1 MPMIKS
7 ETRILIV
14 DDRER
19 TVRTMRRLLMQ
30 EGYQVITALDGL
42 AGLEKARQIRPDLV
56 ILDVMMPGLDGYEV
70 CRRLHLD
77 PETTHIPVILLT
89 GVGRVD
95 TPAVKGAALR
105 TRVQQQEKGF
115 DSGAVEFLTKPI
127 TKEKLLERVK
137 SILWLGGSLG

>member
-1 MPMIKS
+1 MDSKA
-7 ETRILIV
+7 RILIV

-30 EGYQVITALDGL
+30 AGYQVITALDGL
-42 AGLEKARQIRPDLV
+42 AGLKKARQELPDLI

-70 CRRLHLD
+70 CRRLQLD

-95 TPAVKGAALR
+95 TPTVRGAALR
-105 TRVQQQEKGF
+105 TRIGQQEKGF

-127 TKEKLLERVK
+127 TKEKLLNRVK
-137 SILWLGGSLG
+137 SILWLGGSLD

>member
-1 MPMIKS
+1 MIKS
-7 ETRILIV
+7 EARILIV

-30 EGYQVITALDGL
+30 AGYQVITALDGL
-42 AGLEKARQIRPDLV
+42 AGLEKAREKRPDLI

-70 CRRLHLD
+70 CRRLQQD
-77 PETTHIPVILLT
+77 PETDHIPVILLT
-89 GVGRVD
+89 GMGRVD
-95 TPAVKGAALR
+95 APAVKGAALR

-127 TKEKLLERVK
+127 TKEKLLDRVK
-137 SILWLGGSLG
+137 SVLWLGGSLD